1 MSRRSKKYTP
11 NTFIFGYGSLMNTAS
26 RKRTLKKHVPA
37 YPTII
42 NKKFGFSKRFNTIA
56 ATRHGGNEIVLG
68 LEKNPHKTT
77 TVKGGLFPVTKQQEN
92 RINRRE
98 HVYKRISIPRKFIN
112 TTIKIPYGS
121 KVYTYKS
128 RKPRHKFNKPRRIYK
143 DYTNR
148 IAAGT
153 TQLFGKKK

>member
-1 MSRRSKKYTP
+1 
-11 NTFIFGYGSLMNTAS
+11 MNTAS

-37 YPTII
+37 YPAII
-42 NKKFGFSKRFNTIA
+42 NKKFGFRKRFNTIA

-77 TVKGGLFPVTKQQEN
+77 TVKGGLFPVTKQQST

-98 HVYKRISIPRKFIN
+98 RVYKRISIPRKFIN
-112 TTIKIPYGS
+112 TTIKIPYRS

-128 RKPRHKFNKPRRIYK
+128 RKPRHKFNKTRRIYK
-143 DYTNR
+143 EYTDR
-148 IAAGT
+148 VAAGT